1 MQEFNMSDPASGS
14 DFTQWFIMGGMA
26 IGAGIVGAI
35 SRSAWRGK
43 PTEDRDFVVSGQ
55 ASIADMQ
62 PVKDLVKHIEI
73 LTPRLSAITGIVE
86 GLAQQTARTALSLEK
101 LGVIVEEYIEAQKT
115 ERDNEEEVERRVAER
130 LAAADNI
137 EVKRRVKAI
146 GARNARN
153 RATAKRNAASGS

>member
-1 MQEFNMSDPASGS
+1 MSDPTSGS
-14 DFTQWFIMGGMA
+14 DFTQWLIMGGMS
-26 IGAGIVGAI
+26 IGAGIVGAVW
-35 SRSAWRGK
+35 RSAWRFK
-43 PTEDRDFVVSGQ
+43 PPVDDRELVVGGQ
-55 ASIADMQ
+55 AQIMDMQ
-62 PVKDLVKHIEI
+62 PVRDLVKHIEI
-73 LTPRLSAITGIVE
+73 MTPRLSAITGIVE

-153 RATAKRNAASGS
+153 RATAKRNAASSS